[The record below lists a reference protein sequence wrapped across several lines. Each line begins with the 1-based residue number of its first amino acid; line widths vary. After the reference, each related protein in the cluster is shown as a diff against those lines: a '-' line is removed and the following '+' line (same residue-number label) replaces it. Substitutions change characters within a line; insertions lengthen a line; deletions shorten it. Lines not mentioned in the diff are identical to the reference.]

1 MVSGTG
7 GYRIFMQKILTGRS
21 GLGLGGLLIFA
32 LSLGQAAGK
41 NPREEA
47 IGIVTQIQR
56 ADYEGDRA
64 ALKRLYQELA
74 PFAENQEIGAKV
86 QYWRGFALW
95 RRAINGGNEKVS
107 PQEMEADFKTA
118 ASEFEHAMTKEPSF
132 TDAKSA
138 AGASLGNLMALY
150 ARNPD
155 LAPELKD
162 PARKQEAID
171 KSLAYMNEAQSSDPE
186 NPRVWWVLGPVRW
199 YQSKLRGETGDQAS
213 DASSEIYRKGLELAQ
228 RRKSAAPDP
237 LTPSWGEPECLMS
250 LAAANFYRP
259 TPDLAAAE
267 KYARSAL
274 QLVPNWHF
282 VKDILIPAI
291 EAKEK
296 EKQPVSAD
304 KKS

>member
-1 MVSGTG
+1 
-7 GYRIFMQKILTGRS
+7 MQKT
-21 GLGLGGLLIFA
+21 LLLFVTLVTLVTYA
-32 LSLGQAAGK
+32 QGATNQS
-41 NPREEA
+41 PREE
-47 IGIVTQIQR
+47 VTRIISQVQR

-64 ALKRLYQELA
+64 TLIRLYQELA
-74 PFAENQEIGAKV
+74 PFADDKEIGAKV
-86 QYWRGFALW
+86 RYWRGFALW
-95 RRAINGGNEKVS
+95 RRAINGGNEKVP

-118 ASEFEHAMTKEPSF
+118 AIEFESAMTKDPGF
-132 TDAKSA
+132 VDAKSA
-138 AGASLGNLMALY
+138 AGATLGNLMALY
-150 ARNPD
+150 ARNPE

-162 PARKQEAID
+162 PAKKQEAID
-171 KSLAYMNEAQSSDPE
+171 KSLAYMNEAQSAEPE

-199 YQSKLRGETGDQAS
+199 YQSKLRGESGDQSS
-213 DASSEIYRKGLELAQ
+213 DASAEIYRKGLEVAQ

-274 QLVPNWHF
+274 KLVPYWHF

-296 EKQPVSAD
+296 EKQPASAD

>member
-1 MVSGTG
+1 
-7 GYRIFMQKILTGRS
+7 MQKILTGIS
-21 GLGLGGLLIFA
+21 GLGLGVLLIFA
-32 LSLGQAAGK
+32 PLLGEAAGK
-41 NPREEA
+41 SPREEV

-64 ALKRLYQELA
+64 ALKRLYEELA
-74 PFAENQEIGAKV
+74 PFGEDKEMGAKV
-86 QYWRGFALW
+86 RYWRGFALW

-107 PQEMEADFKTA
+107 PQEMEADFKAA
-118 ASEFEHAMTKEPSF
+118 ASEFENAMTKEPGF
-132 TDAKSA
+132 IDAKSA

-150 ARNPD
+150 ARNPE

-162 PARKQEAID
+162 PARKQTAID
-171 KSLAYMNEAQSSDPE
+171 KALAYMNEAQSAEPE

-199 YQSKLRGETGDQAS
+199 YQSKVRGENGDQSSVAS
-213 DASSEIYRKGLELAQ
+213 AEISRKGLEAAQ
-228 RRKSAAPDP
+228 RRKSAASDP

-259 TPDLAAAE
+259 TPNLAEAK
-267 KYARSAL
+267 KYAQSAL
-274 QLVPNWHF
+274 QLVPYWHF

-296 EKQPVSAD
+296 EQQPASAD
-304 KKS
+304 KKP

>member
-1 MVSGTG
+1 MTSDNN
-7 GYRIFMQKILTGRS
+7 GYRLSMQKILTHMS
-21 GLGLGGLLIFA
+21 GLGLGVLLTFA
-32 LSLGQAAGK
+32 PSLGEAAGK
-41 NPREEA
+41 SPREDV

-56 ADYEGDRA
+56 ADYEGDRT

-74 PFAENQEIGAKV
+74 PFADDKEIGAKV
-86 QYWRGFALW
+86 RYWRGFALW
-95 RRAINGGNEKVS
+95 RRAINGGNEKVP

-118 ASEFEHAMTKEPSF
+118 AIEFESAMTQDPGF
-132 TDAKSA
+132 ADAKSA

-171 KSLAYMNEAQSSDPE
+171 KSLAYMNEAQSAAPE

-213 DASSEIYRKGLELAQ
+213 DASAEIYRKGLEVAQ
-228 RRKSAAPDP
+228 QQKRTAPDP

-259 TPDLAAAE
+259 TPNLAAAE

-274 QLVPNWHF
+274 QLVPSWHF

-291 EAKEK
+291 EAKAK
-296 EKQPVSAD
+296 EKQPASAD

>member
-1 MVSGTG
+1 
-7 GYRIFMQKILTGRS
+7 MQRK
-21 GLGLGGLLIFA
+21 LLLFVACPLFA
-32 LSLGQAAGK
+32 LVPSAKAAPGA

-47 IGIVTQIQR
+47 IQIVSQVQR

-64 ALKRLYQELA
+64 ALTRLYKELA
-74 PFAENQEIGAKV
+74 PFADDKEIGAKV
-86 QYWRGFALW
+86 RYWRGFTLW
-95 RRAINGGNEKVS
+95 RRAINGGNEKAS
-107 PQEMEADFKTA
+107 PAEMEADLKA
-118 ASEFEHAMTKEPSF
+118 AVAEFEIAMTKDPGF
-132 TDAKSA
+132 VDAKSA
-138 AGASLGNLMALY
+138 AGACSGNLMALY

-171 KSLAYMNEAQSSDPE
+171 KSLAFMNEAQIADPE

-199 YQSKLRGETGDQAS
+199 YQSLKRGETGDQAS
-213 DASSEIYRKGLELAQ
+213 EASLEIYRKGLEAAE
-228 RRKSAAPDP
+228 RRKSVAPDP
-237 LTPSWGEPECLMS
+237 LSPSWGEPECLMS

-259 TPDLAAAE
+259 TPNLAAAD

-274 QLVPNWHF
+274 QLIPHWHF

-291 EAKEK
+291 EAKAK
-296 EKQPVSAD
+296 EPQQPASAD